1 MVAVKTTV
9 GFWTFFPE
17 FPDPTF
23 RYGLQPNGKFRRKS
37 GISTLEIRLSPFGVY
52 AQLNVNDIADDRV
65 VDMVDVSWHLW
76 VTASPTYVEHLEG
89 PLLVAPSKLHAA
101 AAAKRHVPRS
111 HYADRDARRKLLDT
125 DAGNVC
131 RLDGA
136 SKGSEQG
143 CFAGPWRHIAD
154 CAFALTKRHAKSL
167 GFFPLQCQR
176 GLAEIGPAH

>member
-1 MVAVKTTV
+1 M
-9 GFWTFFPE
+9 
-17 FPDPTF
+17 
-23 RYGLQPNGKFRRKS
+23 
-37 GISTLEIRLSPFGVY
+37 
-52 AQLNVNDIADDRV
+52 NDITDDIV

-101 AAAKRHVPRS
+101 AAAKRHVPRA

-154 CAFALTKRHAKSL
+154 CAFALTKRHAKNL
-167 GFFPLQCQR
+167 GFFRCSASGVWRKLDPHIDVFISLQRARAKTFLRTACFD
-176 GLAEIGPAH
+176 